1 MGENN
6 QKHCG
11 AKNLKN
17 EKRLGPEHPH
27 FISKFGG
34 QSLPLIFPSMK
45 KYHFIAIGGA
55 VMHNLALALVRKGY
69 QVSGSDDEIYEPSR
83 TRLQKAGILPAE
95 YGWFPEKINTDL
107 DGIILG
113 MHARIDNPELLR
125 AQEMGLPVFSFPE
138 FIYNQSQN
146 KKRVVIAGSHGK
158 TSITSIILHV
168 LKKQNVDFD
177 YLVGAQI
184 DGFDLMVRLSEA
196 PVIVIEGDEYLTSPI
211 DRTPK
216 FFHYRHHIALF
227 SGIAWDHFN
236 VFPDFEEYKNQ
247 FSRLMDLTPS
257 SGELIYCEVDPL
269 VKFAAEKSSTM
280 GQKTPY
286 AAHPSEII
294 EGKTILKTPA
304 GPIEIGIFG
313 DHNLQNL
320 QGAME
325 ICRALGISN
334 EQFYQSIPSFKGAA
348 KRQEILAKND
358 SGTLFRDFAHAP
370 SKLKATV
377 NAVKNQFPDRRL
389 ISVQELHTYSS
400 LNKEFLPN
408 YAHSM
413 DQTDIAVVY
422 LNPHAVALK
431 KLELMD
437 EMTLR
442 DGFRR
447 QDLIL
452 FTESQALNEY
462 LLAQNYTNTNLLLMS
477 SGNYDDLDLEPLKAK
492 FNSNEA

>member
-1 MGENN
+1 
-6 QKHCG
+6 
-11 AKNLKN
+11 
-17 EKRLGPEHPH
+17 
-27 FISKFGG
+27 
-34 QSLPLIFPSMK
+34 MK

-55 VMHNLALALVRKGY
+55 VMHNLALALVKKGD
-69 QVSGSDDEIYEPSR
+69 QITGSDDEIYEPSR
-83 TRLQKAGILPAE
+83 TRLATAGILPAS
-95 YGWFPEKINTDL
+95 YGWFPEKITPDL

-113 MHARIDNPELLR
+113 MHARIDNPELIK
-125 AQEMGLPVFSFPE
+125 AQELGLPVYSFPE
-138 FIYNQSQN
+138 FIFNQSQA

-168 LKKQNVDFD
+168 LKDQEIDFD

-184 DGFDLMVRLSEA
+184 EGFDLMVRLSDA

-216 FFHYRHHIALF
+216 FFHYQHDIALV

-236 VFPDFEEYKNQ
+236 VFPDFEVYKDQ
-247 FSRLMDLTPS
+247 FAQLMDRTPA

-269 VKFAAEKSSTM
+269 VKEAAEKASIS

-286 AAHPSEII
+286 LAHPAEVLD
-294 EGKTILKTPA
+294 GKTYLKT
-304 GPIEIGIFG
+304 GSGLVEIGIFG
-313 DHNLQNL
+313 NHNLQNL

-325 ICRALGISN
+325 VCRALGVTAD
-334 EQFYQSIPSFKGAA
+334 QFYASIPSFKGAA
-348 KRQEILAKND
+348 KRQEILA
-358 SGTLFRDFAHAP
+358 SGPDRILFRDFAHAP

-377 NAVKNQFPDRRL
+377 NAVKNQFPGRRL

-400 LNKEFLPN
+400 LNRDFLPN

-413 DQTDIAVVY
+413 EETDVAIIY

-437 EMTLR
+437 EATLR
-442 DGFRR
+442 EGFKRP
-447 QDLIL
+447 DLML
-452 FTESQALNEY
+452 FTESQALKAY
-462 LLAQNYTNTNLLLMS
+462 LLSQNYSNTNLLLMS
-477 SGNYDDLDLEPLKAK
+477 SGNYDNLDLEPLKAK
-492 FNSNEA
+492 FYSDES